1 LDAIEAKGVELD
13 ASLSLGAW
21 SVSGGWSNVDAE
33 VRASGAALPLSGLR
47 PAQTPR
53 HSAAATVAW
62 KGDDARAS
70 LSARWVGAQFEDDL
84 NEQSLPGA
92 FTVDAA
98 ASLPVA
104 RGVAIEARG
113 ENLLNERVV
122 AAISGSGLIE
132 RATPRTLWI
141 GLRFGGD

>member
-1 LDAIEAKGVELD
+1 MELD
-13 ASLSLGAW
+13 ASLSIGAW
-21 SVSGGWSNVDAE
+21 SLSGGWSIVDAE

-53 HSAAATVAW
+53 HSAAATLAW
-62 KGDDARAS
+62 KGAQGARAS
-70 LSARWVGAQFEDDL
+70 ASARWVGAQFEDDL

-98 ASLPVA
+98 ASVPVA

-122 AAISGSGLIE
+122 AAIGGNGLIE

-141 GLRFGGD
+141 GLRFGGE